1 MKQKKRENSYSRD
14 RETLD
19 RDETGGYRYL
29 EKNEKVK
36 NVALLN
42 QALFSHRILS
52 NTKACWILEFGINF

>member
-42 QALFSHRILS
+42 QALFPI
-52 NTKACWILEFGINF
+52 EF

>member
-42 QALFSHRILS
+42 QALFPS
-52 NTKACWILEFGINF
+52 NFKQHQGLLDS